1 MAIIRDIEKYRER
14 TLARDLIIGLT
25 VAVGF
30 TVAVHIA
37 VYYVYSTTSS
47 ERILTEKAE
56 STVDELAEVMAISLW
71 NISRDVIVQISK
83 AYLKSAYLEGIQIKD
98 DLIDLGRVAGVILN
112 LSVAKTRGLEHA
124 AVDAVGIYQFRRLS
138 VAVGPPSVFG
148 ELLVTRRKERLFSVG

>member
-1 MAIIRDIEKYRER
+1 MAIIRDIEKYRKR

-25 VAVGF
+25 LAVGF

-71 NISRDVIVQISK
+71 NLSRDVIVQISK
-83 AYLKSAYLEGIQIKD
+83 AYLKSAYLGGIQIKD
-98 DLIDLGRVAGVILN
+98 DLNQVMFEEIPENTQGLITQEKEISWQGNPVGKLTLWVTGKDT
-112 LSVAKTRGLEHA
+112 TRIQMFRHLLEKC
-124 AVDAVGIYQFRRLS
+124 G
-138 VAVGPPSVFG
+138 
-148 ELLVTRRKERLFSVG
+148 